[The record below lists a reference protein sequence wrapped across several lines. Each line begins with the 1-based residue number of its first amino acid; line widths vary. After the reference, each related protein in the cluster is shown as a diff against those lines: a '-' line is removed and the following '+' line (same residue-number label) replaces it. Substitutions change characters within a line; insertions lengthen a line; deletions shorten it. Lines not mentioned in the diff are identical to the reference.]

1 LGWRQ
6 RARIVGVPKSAR
18 NLLEQLE
25 SRGTSEP
32 GYVEHVADIVR
43 ELEDEPAMLTFGLFH
58 TPEHTLV
65 GVVVVVGEVGLV
77 LIDAKDGHP
86 YAEFRW
92 PTLCRFDVKHD
103 GSYQIVGLAWYGG
116 ERDITERLAEG
127 TPFQLSEMWFAHIYM
142 HASKE
147 LLAAIQEAFD
157 AAAIPKKVHQRPP
170 LV

>member
-1 LGWRQ
+1 
-6 RARIVGVPKSAR
+6 
-18 NLLEQLE
+18 
-25 SRGTSEP
+25 
-32 GYVEHVADIVR
+32 
-43 ELEDEPAMLTFGLFH
+43 MLTFGLFH
-58 TPEHTLV
+58 TPEHTLI

-116 ERDITERLAEG
+116 ERDITERL
-127 TPFQLSEMWFAHIYM
+127 S
-142 HASKE
+142 
-147 LLAAIQEAFD
+147 AIQEAFD